1 MASSG
6 AQKRLGKELA
16 DLKQN
21 PLAGMNVSLVAES
34 DIFKWQVLID
44 GPENTPYAGGVFN
57 LQLNIPNDYP
67 FKPPVL
73 NFKTKIYH
81 PNVADD
87 GSGGMCLGLLRPD
100 QWKPNSK
107 LSTVLV
113 FVQQILQD
121 PVLDDPVS
129 ANIANE
135 LKNDKKAFTKTA
147 KEWTRKYAKGKSG

>member
-1 MASSG
+1 MAGSDRWPREYALCCQSSSILKSY
-6 AQKRLGKELA
+6 QDSLA
-16 DLKQN
+16 RYISIITSTDDSSQ
-21 PLAGMNVSLVAES
+21 
-34 DIFKWQVLID
+34 
-44 GPENTPYAGGVFN
+44 GGVFN
-57 LQLNIPNDYP
+57 LQLTIPNDYP

-121 PVLDDPVS
+121 PILDDPVS

-135 LKNDKKAFTKTA
+135 LKTDKKAFTKTA
-147 KEWTRKYAKGKSG
+147 KEWTRKYAKG